1 MDFGQVTQASATDRH
16 ISSDK
21 SDFNVHLICTD
32 QRCTV
37 RWLDTVFQSQYF
49 PSLSITYATINKVL
63 EKWPPQLY
71 SMKMKICYDQR
82 WNGLRVVIATK

>member
-32 QRCTV
+32 QRCTANILAETLCLQV
-37 RWLDTVFQSQYF
+37 CTTKASIFAYF
-49 PSLSITYATINKVL
+49 KCIVS
-63 EKWPPQLY
+63 
-71 SMKMKICYDQR
+71 
-82 WNGLRVVIATK
+82 